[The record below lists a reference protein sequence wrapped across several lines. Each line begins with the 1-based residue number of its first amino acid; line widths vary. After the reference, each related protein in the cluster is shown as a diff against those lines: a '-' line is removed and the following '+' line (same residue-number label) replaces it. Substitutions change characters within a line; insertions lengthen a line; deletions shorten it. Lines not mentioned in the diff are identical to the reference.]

1 MGDLRPKLVGGLHG
15 SCDECERR
23 WEPTDGL
30 PSARYDNFVLRAK
43 AQALVDIA
51 RGGLSLRAAAH
62 EVRMAVIER
71 RTGRRP
77 PSHTVKRDG
86 RMARDWVSQYA
97 DIIAGR
103 YLPTEWPRLIT
114 VDSFDV
120 RVTAFDA
127 KGNPLKKGKH
137 LYSVFAAV
145 GYGPGNH
152 RGQLWHVAAFAAER
166 AGVPRALPAA
176 RRAAR
181 GRRCDGAWAIRNAA
195 AWAFP
200 KAEVYLCAWHL

>member
-1 MGDLRPKLVGGLHG
+1 MGDLRPKLVGGLQG
-15 SCDECERR
+15 TCDECERR

-30 PSARYDNFVLRAK
+30 PSAHYDNFVLRAK

-86 RMARDWVSQYA
+86 RMARDWVLSQYA

-152 RGQLWHVAAFAAER
+152 RGQLWHVAAFAGESER
-166 AGVPRALPAA
+166 TATT
-176 RRAAR
+176 
-181 GRRCDGAWAIRNAA
+181 
-195 AWAFP
+195 
-200 KAEVYLCAWHL
+200 